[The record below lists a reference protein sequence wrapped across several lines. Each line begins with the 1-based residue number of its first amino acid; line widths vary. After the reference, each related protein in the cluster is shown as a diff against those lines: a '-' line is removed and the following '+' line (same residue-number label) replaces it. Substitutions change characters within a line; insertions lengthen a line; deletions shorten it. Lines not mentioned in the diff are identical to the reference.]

1 MVLDFGRRA
10 GIITQREIL
19 SILQGR
25 NVGIVIHDDDDED
38 DEDADNWSYRIR
50 RRPAPDPNRFPKVPS
65 DKGRELMN
73 SGTFGASDLSSR
85 ANKKNR
91 LARRILDRELGLGD
105 RSYRKMNQ
113 GVMAQVSLSGWIKPT
128 SPLQDVL
135 PLLTLDSL

>member
-1 MVLDFGRRA
+1 VLDFGRRA

-25 NVGIVIHDDDDED
+25 NVGIVIHDDEDED

-65 DKGRELMN
+65 DKGRELMS

-85 ANKKNR
+85 VNKTNR

-105 RSYRKMNQ
+105 RSYRRMNQ
-113 GVMAQVSLSGWIKPT
+113 GVMAQVSRFDWIKPA
-128 SPLQDVL
+128 SALQQFL
-135 PLLTLDSL
+135 FLLTLYSL